1 MSWFKGTVSLAS
13 IAAKRI
19 VKPMNTIVRS
29 AVPRRA
35 PRVIETQT
43 QQSGPTQSS
52 ILHEILSQN
61 QSPGSKVTF
70 GAAMLLGATILITP
84 FKEGSPARVIMTS
97 TDALLRQRKTQR
109 APTIITNWLKA
120 SYVWIVIHVWTL
132 LLAIATWKLR
142 RY

>member
-1 MSWFKGTVSLAS
+1 MSWFKGAVSLAS
-13 IAAKRI
+13 IAAKRR

-43 QQSGPTQSS
+43 QQSGPTRSS
-52 ILHEILSQN
+52 IIQEILSQN

-70 GAAMLLGATILITP
+70 GAAMLLGATMLITP
-84 FKEGSPARVIMTS
+84 FKEGSPARVILTS
-97 TDALLRQRKTQR
+97 TEALVRQRKSQR
-109 APTIITNWLKA
+109 APAMLKNWLKA

-132 LLAIATWKLR
+132 LLAIATWKFAR
-142 RY
+142 S